1 MRKRVFMALCCTFVF
16 CLVLAGCSGGN
27 ASTAASGTS
36 ATSASAASA
45 TSTSA
50 DAAKAAFVGTWD
62 IIEITN
68 KGKTTSKLEID
79 AMKKN
84 GQDFFA
90 TFDEDGTLTLVTG
103 TGDNV
108 VKGAWEAKST
118 TEGTLA
124 GSGGKSFK
132 MNIEGDQL
140 TIDLETAQAK
150 LVKGEPRASLP
161 EKKSAASSK
170 SAADQSTNSAANSKA
185 SSKYE
190 ASIDDI
196 SVGEDYQGNPALIV
210 TYTWKNNSNDSRSF
224 ASTLHPRC
232 YQNGVQLNSAFM
244 MGIDS
249 NGYMADV
256 RPGYG
261 TTFQMAYELKDTQ
274 NPVDVEVYELASY
287 KGSPIATKTYKF

>member
-36 ATSASAASA
+36 ATSASTSSPSA
-45 TSTSA
+45 QGSTEG
-50 DAAKAAFVGTWD
+50 AKANFVGTWD
-62 IIEITN
+62 IVEMANSESTTDKLAIEGIKKTGADFYVRLDEN
-68 KGKTTSKLEID
+68 GTINIVFGTDTTS
-79 AMKKN
+79 
-84 GQDFFA
+84 
-90 TFDEDGTLTLVTG
+90 
-103 TGDNV
+103 
-108 VKGAWEAKST
+108 GAWEATSD
-118 TEGTLA
+118 TEGRFA
-124 GSGGKSFK
+124 GAAGDTYAMKLEDGQLVLDFGNGSTMKCVPGEARAELPKAKS
-132 MNIEGDQL
+132 
-140 TIDLETAQAK
+140 
-150 LVKGEPRASLP
+150 AS
-161 EKKSAASSK
+161 SAASASSSS
-170 SAADQSTNSAANSKA
+170 SAAKSKA

>member
-1 MRKRVFMALCCTFVF
+1 MTIEDGQ
-16 CLVLAGCSGGN
+16 LVLH
-27 ASTAASGTS
+27 
-36 ATSASAASA
+36 
-45 TSTSA
+45 
-50 DAAKAAFVGTWD
+50 
-62 IIEITN
+62 
-68 KGKTTSKLEID
+68 LE
-79 AMKKN
+79 
-84 GQDFFA
+84 
-90 TFDEDGTLTLVTG
+90 
-103 TGDNV
+103 
-108 VKGAWEAKST
+108 T
-118 TEGTLA
+118 TE
-124 GSGGKSFK
+124 
-132 MNIEGDQL
+132 
-140 TIDLETAQAK
+140 AK

-161 EKKSAASSK
+161 AKQSASSAKSSK
-170 SAADQSTNSAANSKA
+170 SSAAQSASSAAKSKA

-224 ASTLHPRC
+224 ASSLHPRC

-249 NGYMADV
+249 NGYLADV

-261 TTFQMAYELKDTQ
+261 TTFQMAYELKDMQ

>member
-1 MRKRVFMALCCTFVF
+1 MRKRVFVALCCTFVF

-36 ATSASAASA
+36 ATSASTSSSSA
-45 TSTSA
+45 QGSTEG
-50 DAAKAAFVGTWD
+50 AKANFVGTWD
-62 IIEITN
+62 MVEMSD
-68 KGKTTSKLEID
+68 GKTITDELALKG
-79 AMKKN
+79 AKKN
-84 GQDFFA
+84 GNDFYA
-90 TFDEDGTLTLVTG
+90 QLDENGTITIVIG
-103 TGDNV
+103 TESIS
-108 VKGAWEAKST
+108 GAWEATSD
-118 TEGTLA
+118 TEGRFA
-124 GSGGKSFK
+124 GPQGKTFAMSLV
-132 MNIEGDQL
+132 NDQL
-140 TIDLETAQAK
+140 VLDFGDNTTLKYVPGEARAELPKASTASST
-150 LVKGEPRASLP
+150 ASASSSS
-161 EKKSAASSK
+161 SAAK
-170 SAADQSTNSAANSKA
+170 SKA

>member
-1 MRKRVFMALCCTFVF
+1 MRKRVFMVLCCTFAF
-16 CLVLAGCSGGN
+16 CLVLAGCSGGST
-27 ASTAASGTS
+27 STAASGTS
-36 ATSASAASA
+36 ATSASTASAASA
-45 TSTSA
+45 SA
-50 DAAKAAFVGTWD
+50 DEAKAAFVGTWD

-108 VKGAWEAKST
+108 VKGAWEAKSA

-170 SAADQSTNSAANSKA
+170 SSAAQSASSAAKSKA

-224 ASTLHPRC
+224 ASSLHPRC

-249 NGYMADV
+249 NGYLADV